1 MHTPLLTLA
10 LAAMSIP
17 AMSIPAMSSP
27 ATALPAV
34 FPAVCSSAPQSGK
47 ADTIYRRNERTGRVI
62 SLTGVV
68 LVNSLT
74 EVRLDR
80 GGKTANYDAT
90 SVVRIDW
97 GSVPP
102 SYRDGMTYRRRG
114 DWTQAVTSF
123 RVAATDASTR
133 EVLRAD
139 ARLKSCEAL
148 MRLGASDAGQF
159 PEAAKEAERLLTD
172 FATSSLVPHARTIQA
187 RALRLSGDT
196 AAAAT
201 AFENL
206 YSEGS
211 SDPATPGY
219 DRQAC
224 LEAGLQAA
232 WCFLDTSETLKAREL
247 FGAAKG
253 ALEGMAA
260 GMSAGD
266 PKVLSQLNNHAGEAA
281 MGEGFCLL
289 AGGDASAALSFFELT
304 TTRGDAPAGARYAA
318 ILGRGEALMALN
330 KLRDAQLCFAEVA
343 ALEHTNPDRAARAVL
358 GLAQSTLAL
367 GDGDAAGAAR
377 RWLTVITE
385 SYGDTPSA
393 RKASDLQGNL

>member
-1 MHTPLLTLA
+1 
-10 LAAMSIP
+10 
-17 AMSIPAMSSP
+17 MSSP

-34 FPAVCSSAPQSGK
+34 FPAACSSAPQSGK

-114 DWTQAVTSF
+114 DWAQAITSF

-172 FATSSLVPHARTIQA
+172 FATSSLVPHARKIQA

-196 AAAAT
+196 AGAAT
-201 AFENL
+201 AFESL
-206 YSEGS
+206 YGEGS

-224 LEAGLQAA
+224 LE
-232 WCFLDTSETLKAREL
+232 AREL

-318 ILGRGEALMALN
+318 ILGRGEALMALD